1 MGIRKKIS
9 LGFVV
14 IGVILFFSSV
24 ISVFEFN
31 RMRHSVTNLM
41 RDNINSINTSRML
54 LEITDE
60 HNFTLLSKVIQ
71 DSSINSTEILYD
83 ASFDKYITS
92 IKKKFTS
99 PSEISLVDSLTLTYY
114 NYLSVLGKAPD
125 ILLRDEKS
133 RKDWYLNELKPVYYN
148 LRTYKKKLGLLTQQ
162 ALAKNT
168 EELQEAYYRSI
179 MPGIIAVGAGLMLVL
194 LFNYFINLYFI
205 SPILLISKGIRNYK
219 DFKKSYNVQFDND
232 DEIQDLNGEI
242 KGLIDENKNLKKSKI
257 IE

>member
-31 RMRHSVTNLM
+31 RMRYSVSNLM

-71 DSSINSTEILYD
+71 DSSINTKEILND
-83 ASFDKYITS
+83 ERFDKYIKS
-92 IKKKFTS
+92 IKKNFTS
-99 PSEISLVDSLTLTYY
+99 QAEIAIVDSLTIAYSE
-114 NYLSVLGKAPD
+114 YLSVISKAPA
-125 ILLRDEKS
+125 IMLLDVKS
-133 RKDWYLNELKPVYYN
+133 RNDWYSNELKPVYNN
-148 LRTYKKKLGLLTQQ
+148 LRTYKNKLGLLTQQ
-162 ALAKNT
+162 ALIRNT

-179 MPGIIAVGAGLMLVL
+179 MPGIIAVGAGLLLVL
-194 LFNYFINLYFI
+194 LFNYFINLYLI
-205 SPILLISKGIRNYK
+205 SPVLSIFKGIKNYK
-219 DFKKSYNVQFDND
+219 DYKKTYNVQFDND
-232 DEIQDLNGEI
+232 DEIQDLNGEV
-242 KGLIDENKNLKKSKI
+242 KGIIDENKNLKKSRQT
-257 IE
+257 E

>member
-14 IGVILFFSSV
+14 IGAILFLSSV

-60 HNFTLLSKVIQ
+60 YNFMLLSRVIQ
-71 DSSINSTEILYD
+71 DSSINSAEILYD
-83 ASFDKYITS
+83 DRFDKYITS
-92 IKKKFTS
+92 IKKNFTS
-99 PSEISLVDSLTLTYY
+99 QAEVAIADSLTIAYSD
-114 NYLSVLGKAPD
+114 YLAVISQAPKIMLQD
-125 ILLRDEKS
+125 AKNRN
-133 RKDWYLNELKPVYYN
+133 RWYSNELNPVYYN

-162 ALAKNT
+162 ALAQNT
-168 EELQEAYYRSI
+168 KELQDGYYRSI
-179 MPGIIAVGAGLMLVL
+179 MPGIIAVGAGLLLVL

-205 SPILLISKGIRNYK
+205 YPTLLISKGIKNYK
-219 DFKKSYNVQFDND
+219 DYKKSYNVQFDND
-232 DEIQDLNGEI
+232 DEIQDLNNEV
-242 KGLIDENKNLKKSKI
+242 KGIIDENKNLKKSRLP
-257 IE
+257 E